1 MDIVIRGRNTH
12 VSESL
17 KQATK
22 EKLAKLDRFARGHGR
37 IEVDFFEHRN
47 PRIHDHHEVEV
58 IVHLKGHLVK
68 GHAASTD
75 HFSALDLVIDKVEH
89 QVRKLKERRVSRS
102 HPRRGRV
109 ALPPPPSD
117 GQLAGI
123 LARDDADGEG
133 DEADVD
139 VARALADDDDLDE
152 LEEPAR
158 LVRRK
163 AVRIKPMTTDEAA
176 LQMELLEHDFFFFT
190 HADSGLPAVLYR
202 RNDGDLGLLE
212 AEG

>member
-1 MDIVIRGRNTH
+1 MDITIRGRNTH

-22 EKLAKLDRFARGHGR
+22 EKLSKLDRFARGHGR
-37 IEVDFFEHRN
+37 IEVDFFEQRN

-75 HFSALDLVIDKVEH
+75 HYAALDLVIDKVEH

-102 HPRRGRV
+102 HPRKGRMV
-109 ALPPPPSD
+109 LPPTESELHLAALLEAGD
-117 GQLAGI
+117 GDG
-123 LARDDADGEG
+123 DGDAT
-133 DEADVD
+133 APVD
-139 VARALADDDDLDE
+139 VE
-152 LEEPAR
+152 LEGSELDEPAR

-176 LQMELLEHDFFFFT
+176 LQMALLDHDFFFFT
-190 HADSGLPAVLYR
+190 HADTGLPAVIYR

>member
-1 MDIVIRGRNTH
+1 MDITIRGRNTH
-12 VSESL
+12 VSEAL

-22 EKLAKLDRFARGHGR
+22 EKLSKLDRFARGHGR
-37 IEVDFFEHRN
+37 IEVDFFEQRN

-68 GHAASTD
+68 GHAASND
-75 HFSALDLVIDKVEH
+75 HYAALDLVIDKVEH

-102 HPRRGRV
+102 HPRKGRLV
-109 ALPPPPSD
+109 LPPTD
-117 GQLAGI
+117 QETHLAGPRE
-123 LARDDADGEG
+123 AAG
-133 DEADVD
+133 ADVD
-139 VARALADDDDLDE
+139 VDHDGFGELGELD
-152 LEEPAR
+152 EPAR

-176 LQMELLEHDFFFFT
+176 LQMALLDHDFFFFT
-190 HADSGLPAVLYR
+190 HADTGLPAVIYR

>member
-1 MDIVIRGRNTH
+1 MDITIRGRNTH

-22 EKLAKLDRFARGHGR
+22 EKLSKLDRFARGHGR
-37 IEVDFFEHRN
+37 IEVDFFEQRN

-75 HFSALDLVIDKVEH
+75 HYAALDLVIDKVEH

-102 HPRRGRV
+102 HPRKGRLV
-109 ALPPPPSD
+109 LPPTE
-117 GQLAGI
+117 QELHLAG
-123 LARDDADGEG
+123 LLEAADADL
-133 DEADVD
+133 DADVAGD
-139 VARALADDDDLDE
+139 GDHEGFGELGELD
-152 LEEPAR
+152 EPAR

-163 AVRIKPMTTDEAA
+163 AVHIKPMTTDEAA
-176 LQMELLEHDFFFFT
+176 LQMALLDHDFFFFT
-190 HADSGLPAVLYR
+190 HADTGLPAVIYR

>member
-37 IEVDFFEHRN
+37 IEVDFFEQRN
-47 PRIHDHHEVEV
+47 PRIHDDHEVEV

-75 HFSALDLVIDKVEH
+75 HFSALDLVLDKVEH
-89 QVRKLKERRVSRS
+89 QVRKLKEQRVSRS
-102 HPRRGRV
+102 RPRRGR
-109 ALPPPPSD
+109 AAPPLPPPD
-117 GQLAGI
+117 GQLAGV
-123 LARDDADGEG
+123 LARADGDDG
-133 DEADVD
+133 DGDAGG
-139 VARALADDDDLDE
+139 DDLVLALVDDDE

-176 LQMELLEHDFFFFT
+176 LQMELLSHDWFFFT
-190 HADSGLPAVLYR
+190 HADTGLPAVLYR

>member
-1 MDIVIRGRNTH
+1 MDITIRGRNTH

-22 EKLAKLDRFARGHGR
+22 EKLSKLDRFARGHGR
-37 IEVDFFEHRN
+37 IEVDFFEQRN

-75 HFSALDLVIDKVEH
+75 HFAALDLVIDKVEH

-102 HPRRGRV
+102 HPRKGRM
-109 ALPPPPSD
+109 ALPPTESEL
-117 GQLAGI
+117 QLAA
-123 LARDDADGEG
+123 LLEADDRDRDAAAAIDADVEG
-133 DEADVD
+133 AEE
-139 VARALADDDDLDE
+139 LD
-152 LEEPAR
+152 EPAR

-176 LQMELLEHDFFFFT
+176 LQMALLDHDFFFFT
-190 HADSGLPAVLYR
+190 HADTGLPAVIYR